1 VVTGRLAQGVDC
13 PGVVDVMVGQ
23 DHPSEILGLK
33 VAIGHE
39 AEDRLVATGVAGID
53 HSQPV
58 EPSEQ
63 IGLCATNAIDAMNQ
77 LDQSIIGRSAS
88 RSHPRLTAARRS
100 DSMRCCRRAKVDPIQ
115 RAIPAD
121 S

>member
-1 VVTGRLAQGVDC
+1 MVTGRLAQGVDC

-77 LDQSIIGRSAS
+77 LDRSVHYWTLGVPESPEADGSTSIRFDEV
-88 RSHPRLTAARRS
+88 L
-100 DSMRCCRRAKVDPIQ
+100 
-115 RAIPAD
+115 
-121 S
+121 